1 MTNPNQLPLY
11 SAEIEGIEDGMVC
24 LSLVEE
30 PATES
35 NFVLFS
41 KENAVSN
48 GLRVFDNISKPLFYF
63 EPDDPFERRILTGVI
78 MLADTPIYRNQG
90 GREFYIQYSKETIEK
105 MVMKLLQSNQ
115 HNIFD
120 LNHDGERLKKGAVEC
135 LELYFVD
142 RKKGIYPTFLGDN
155 IPDGSLIGSYKV
167 LDDEIWNQCK
177 NGTFNGFSLEG
188 FFTIE
193 EREPNPTPKDELEEL
208 LGEIQN
214 KLQRQLKR
222 KQTTK

>member
-41 KENAVSN
+41 KDGA
-48 GLRVFDNISKPLFYF
+48 SKPLFYF
-63 EPDDPFERRILTGVI
+63 EPDERRVLTGVI

-120 LNHDGERLKKGAVEC
+120 LNHDGERLEGKKIEC

-193 EREPNPTPKDELEEL
+193 EREEPKPKDELEEL

-222 KQTTK
+222 NSKNSIRGVE